1 MVRLE
6 KVLKGYT
13 FRLYPNEEQKTL
25 IEKSF
30 GCSRYIYNYFLDKT
44 NGRKYIKTFDYIKD
58 LPLLSKEKELI
69 YIEDVWKLKRI
80 NLKELGFTYDEIKE
94 IVISLQL
101 IGLNLNKKKY

>member
-44 NGRKYIKTFDYIKD
+44 NGRKYIKKFDYIKD
-58 LPLLSKEKELI
+58 IPILSKEKELN

-80 NLKELGFTYDEIKE
+80 NLKNLGFNNDEIKE

-101 IGLNLNKKKY
+101 IGLDLNKKKY